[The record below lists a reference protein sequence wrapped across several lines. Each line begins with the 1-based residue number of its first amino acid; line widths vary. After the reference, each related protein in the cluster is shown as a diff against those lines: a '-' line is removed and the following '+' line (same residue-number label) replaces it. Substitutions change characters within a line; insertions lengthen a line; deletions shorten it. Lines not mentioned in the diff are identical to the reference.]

1 MRSKKARRKVAPVVS
16 AVRGKY
22 SSASLQKGHW
32 FLVTREHVIACRTDK
47 ATAEFRKLYDQGAL
61 QVLVLTDKDI
71 IAGSL
76 DDYVI
81 VSHRWITPEHPDWD
95 DKEPGN
101 QSAKL
106 KKLQEYLK
114 ANPDV
119 KGIWMDFPCLPQ
131 GEKDD
136 KEKAYF
142 GASLASVNLLYLC
155 ANVLIFLDQKYMGR
169 FWTQYEAFL
178 AFHKVT
184 SDGIV
189 EKTREEIRERV
200 TIIEMGAAAASGG
213 SLAKSLIDTWHHK
226 TVAEAVAIL
235 RKPDVEVTN
244 KSDKILLL
252 SKLPGLEEYVKAR
265 VAEIEQEERAALE
278 AQVQHA
284 KDLTQQKAAADA
296 QARADAETRMEE
308 EQNAQMVAE
317 YEASMADYEAKIR
330 EREAAK
336 ASAAESED
344 YGRAQQL
351 KADLDEL
358 EGARDRLLAAERD
371 RQAARRS
378 GGAAS
383 PSVVSSSSSLSSPS
397 SGAAATAAEVA
408 GLEKKLELLQER
420 LDTAKAVP
428 AEHKDTKLIKSLKGE
443 IADTQKAKERK
454 IEEQRRIE
462 AEARAQRAAEE
473 KRRAEEAAARE
484 REEQQRQAQLALE
497 KEQLAADQA
506 AMEQEQKSIRAQIA
520 AADEAE
526 DYDRLEELQGALR
539 ALPKSLEEWR
549 ARKAA
554 AEAAAKK
561 EAELRAA
568 EERAAE
574 QRRLAAEEKARKD
587 AERKRRAEERAAARQ
602 QRREAAV
609 DCCCAAA
616 SGAASAAGNCCERQ
630 DMDRRAE
637 SRTLPQR

>member
-189 EKTREEIRERV
+189 EKTDEEIRERV

-235 RKPDVEVTN
+235 SQPDVEVTN

-252 SKLPGLEEYVKAR
+252 GKLPGLEEYVKAR
-265 VAEIEQEERAALE
+265 VAEIEQE
-278 AQVQHA
+278 
-284 KDLTQQKAAADA
+284 
-296 QARADAETRMEE
+296 ARE
-308 EQNAQMVAE
+308 
-317 YEASMADYEAKIR
+317 
-330 EREAAK
+330 
-336 ASAAESED
+336 
-344 YGRAQQL
+344 
-351 KADLDEL
+351 
-358 EGARDRLLAAERD
+358 
-371 RQAARRS
+371 
-378 GGAAS
+378 
-383 PSVVSSSSSLSSPS
+383 
-397 SGAAATAAEVA
+397 
-408 GLEKKLELLQER
+408 
-420 LDTAKAVP
+420 
-428 AEHKDTKLIKSLKGE
+428 
-443 IADTQKAKERK
+443 
-454 IEEQRRIE
+454 
-462 AEARAQRAAEE
+462 
-473 KRRAEEAAARE
+473 AEEAAARQQ
-484 REEQQRQAQLALE
+484 EEQQRQAQLALE

-506 AMEQEQKSIRAQIA
+506 AMEQEQQSIKAQIA
-520 AADEAE
+520 ATSESE
-526 DYDRLEELQGALR
+526 NYDRIEELQGALR

-574 QRRLAAEEKARKD
+574 
-587 AERKRRAEERAAARQ
+587 ERAAAL
-602 QRREAAV
+602 AV
-609 DCCCAAA
+609 KK
-616 SGAASAAGNCCERQ
+616 Q
-630 DMDRRAE
+630 FMDRRFQ
-637 SRTLPQR
+637 TLPQR